1 MNKLEIIQSI
11 KNARVKEWKKLLT
24 KKGREQSGKYI
35 VEGHHL
41 VEAAIQNQSVIEIIA
56 EEHIDVTNIPVQL
69 PRTGISKEI
78 SKLITDT
85 ESPQG
90 IYAVCK
96 KETIEIDLHIHK
108 RFLLLDRVQDPGNLG
123 TMIRTADACG
133 IDAIIVGRGSGD
145 VYNPK
150 VIRSAQGS
158 HFHLPIIHDSL
169 TNWVERLR
177 EHGIPV
183 YGSALEHAVDY
194 RTVEPCE
201 AFACIMGNE
210 GSGMDQA
217 LMEKTEKNLYIPIR
231 GKAESLNVA
240 VACGILLYHLQK

>member
-41 VEAAIQNQSVIEIIA
+41 VEAAIQNQSVIEIIV

-69 PRTGISKEI
+69 PRTGITKEI

-150 VIRSAQGS
+150 VDRKS
-158 HFHLPIIHDSL
+158 
-169 TNWVERLR
+169 V
-177 EHGIPV
+177 V
-183 YGSALEHAVDY
+183 
-194 RTVEPCE
+194 
-201 AFACIMGNE
+201 
-210 GSGMDQA
+210 
-217 LMEKTEKNLYIPIR
+217 
-231 GKAESLNVA
+231 
-240 VACGILLYHLQK
+240 